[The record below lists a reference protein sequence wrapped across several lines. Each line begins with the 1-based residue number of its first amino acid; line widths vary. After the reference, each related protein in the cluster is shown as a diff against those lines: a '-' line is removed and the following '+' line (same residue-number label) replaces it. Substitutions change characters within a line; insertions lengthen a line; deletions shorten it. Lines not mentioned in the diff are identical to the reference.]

1 MLVGRAVIA
10 VKVLEPF
17 EGHKTGDIVL
27 IEDWKAKILWEEG
40 IVEVIDETDKIIGE
54 IERVIREEMAS
65 EPITTLPSGLY
76 DRTEFYIEYLKR
88 NVKNGDNI
96 DVIDVQMKKLSNLL
110 SKYKKLK
117 EVRFKKIL
125 EAVRLRPGS
134 LEILSRLSPDER
146 GLYLDMSRMR
156 RRWLGEEV

>member
-17 EGHKTGDIVL
+17 EGHNTGDVVL
-27 IEDWKAKILWEEG
+27 LEDWKAKVLWEEG
-40 IVEVIDETDKIIGE
+40 VVDVIDESDKVIGE
-54 IERVIREEMAS
+54 IEKLIREEMAS
-65 EPITTLPSGLY
+65 EPLVTLPEGLY
-76 DRTEFYIEYLKR
+76 ERTEFYIEYLKR
-88 NVKNGDNI
+88 SVKNGDNI
-96 DVIDVQMKKLSNLL
+96 DIIDVQMKKLSNLVG
-110 SKYKKLK
+110 KYRKLK

-134 LEILSRLSPDER
+134 LEILSRLSPEER

-156 RRWLGEEV
+156 RRWLGEER